1 MADTQNINMEDEY
14 KESEIPM
21 NENEKLSQEEIERY
35 TKPINIPPY
44 KPQEQEEERDN
55 VDLVEF
61 RAQAI
66 EHFKN
71 DLQRMKDKGV
81 DMNSREVKN
90 LIKFQNHQ
98 IKMIDDQ
105 IAKQNPQEPPKSRS
119 EIKNEIAEINHEIDQ
134 LQARADRE
142 FAIAIMNGM
151 DKDKAKEWQKTTQ
164 KIAKRTHDATELKA
178 QMPTIREQIVMDFK
192 EVAAK
197 MQNVL
202 NKMEQT
208 INDKIKLGKDT
219 ITRTINMAQEANE
232 KVINKVNAERD
243 TIYADLQVNLNK
255 NHMTYLSR
263 SYALDRS
270 LKGRMDKTIAFLEK
284 SYTKKEEIK
293 HAFKNL
299 GRAFTGKQQ
308 EQMQTPQFTSKQQ
321 AVIAFFEKHSNNL
334 QNEMNELRKE
344 FNLTRDSLL
353 VDIRSAQELRQNA
366 ELKRSET
373 LNHKESI
380 LSKSSVDIPF
390 DKYLK
395 QTKDRFKER
404 QAKMPKQPIQSKS
417 QGLER

>member
-14 KESEIPM
+14 QDYKIPM
-21 NENEKLSQEEIERY
+21 NENEKLSQEEIDRY

-81 DMNSREVKN
+81 DMNSKEVKN

-134 LQARADRE
+134 LQEKADRE
-142 FAIAIMNGM
+142 FAVAIINGM
-151 DKDKAKEWQKTTQ
+151 DKDKANKWCETTQ
-164 KIAKRTHDATELKA
+164 KIAKRTRDATELKA

-219 ITRTINMAQEANE
+219 ITRTVNIAREAND
-232 KVINKVNAERD
+232 KVMSKANAQKD
-243 TIYADLQVNLNK
+243 TIYADLQVSLNR

-263 SYALDRS
+263 AYALDRS

-299 GRAFTGKQQ
+299 GRAFTGKRQ
-308 EQMQTPQFTSKQQ
+308 EQMQTPQFTPKQQ

-344 FNLTRDSLL
+344 FDLTRDSLL
-353 VDIRSAQELRQNA
+353 MDVRSAQELRQNA
-366 ELKRSET
+366 NMKRSAT
-373 LNHKESI
+373 LDTKDAV

-395 QTKDRFKER
+395 QVKDRFNER
-404 QAKMPKQPIQSKS
+404 QAKMPKQPTHTQSK
-417 QGLER
+417 GCER